1 MTLFVMHILI
11 LYSCIRNFVL
21 KRSIKL

>member
-1 MTLFVMHILI
+1 MHILI